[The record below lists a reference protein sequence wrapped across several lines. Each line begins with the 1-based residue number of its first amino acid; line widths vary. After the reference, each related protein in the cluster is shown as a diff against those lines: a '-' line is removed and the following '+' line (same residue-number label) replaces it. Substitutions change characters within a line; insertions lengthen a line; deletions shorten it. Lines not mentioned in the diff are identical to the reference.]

1 MLNVIWGFFL
11 IGGILT
17 GAFLGRMDLV
27 TNAVIDGGRNAVEL
41 AFTMAGV
48 VAVWSGILKIAEKGG
63 MIDALAEKMEPFL
76 DFLFPEVPRGH
87 AARRYISANFAANF
101 LGLGWAATP
110 AGLLAMEEL
119 AKLNGKT
126 GRASNAMCMFLVVN
140 MSSLQLVTVNIL
152 AYRAEYGSA
161 APAEIMGGRHCRNP
175 WHHSCGYPAGEDT
188 GREGKTLR
196 FLMVLSDFIIPVTV
210 LFIVVFG
217 SLKRVNLYET
227 FLEGAKEGLHTVVNI
242 LPTLLGLMVA
252 VEVLRAGGLLE
263 LLTKLLAPLEYL
275 VGFPAELAPL
285 TLVRLVSSSAAVGLL
300 TEIFAAYGPD
310 SFLGRSA
317 SVMMYCT
324 ETVFYTMSLYF
335 LSVGITKTRHT
346 LFCALAANFTGV
358 ALSLFLVG
366 QLFGAG

>member
-161 APAEIMGGRHCRNP
+161 APAEIMG
-175 WHHSCGYPAGEDT
+175 AGIAA
-188 GREGKTLR
+188 TLGTT
-196 FLMVLSDFIIPVTV
+196 LVGILLAKI
-210 LFIVVFG
+210 
-217 SLKRVNLYET
+217 
-227 FLEGAKEGLHTVVNI
+227 LEGRGKHC
-242 LPTLLGLMVA
+242 
-252 VEVLRAGGLLE
+252 
-263 LLTKLLAPLEYL
+263 
-275 VGFPAELAPL
+275 GF
-285 TLVRLVSSSAAVGLL
+285 
-300 TEIFAAYGPD
+300 
-310 SFLGRSA
+310 
-317 SVMMYCT
+317 
-324 ETVFYTMSLYF
+324 
-335 LSVGITKTRHT
+335 
-346 LFCALAANFTGV
+346 
-358 ALSLFLVG
+358 
-366 QLFGAG
+366 

>member
-63 MIDALAEKMEPFL
+63 MIDALAKKMEPFL

-152 AYRAEYGSA
+152 ASRAEYGSRN
-161 APAEIMGGRHCRNP
+161 PAEIVGVGIMAP
-175 WHHSCGYPAGEDT
+175 LIT
-188 GREGKTLR
+188 
-196 FLMVLSDFIIPVTV
+196 
-210 LFIVVFG
+210 
-217 SLKRVNLYET
+217 
-227 FLEGAKEGLHTVVNI
+227 TVVG
-242 LPTLLGLMVA
+242 T
-252 VEVLRAGGLLE
+252 
-263 LLTKLLAPLEYL
+263 
-275 VGFPAELAPL
+275 
-285 TLVRLVSSSAAVGLL
+285 
-300 TEIFAAYGPD
+300 
-310 SFLGRSA
+310 
-317 SVMMYCT
+317 
-324 ETVFYTMSLYF
+324 
-335 LSVGITKTRHT
+335 
-346 LFCALAANFTGV
+346 LAAKIVERGR
-358 ALSLFLVG
+358 G
-366 QLFGAG
+366 R

>member
-17 GAFLGRMDLV
+17 GAFLGWMDLV

-161 APAEIMGGRHCRNP
+161 APAEIMG
-175 WHHSCGYPAGEDT
+175 AGIAA
-188 GREGKTLR
+188 TLGTT
-196 FLMVLSDFIIPVTV
+196 LVGILLAKI
-210 LFIVVFG
+210 
-217 SLKRVNLYET
+217 
-227 FLEGAKEGLHTVVNI
+227 LEGRGKHCD
-242 LPTLLGLMVA
+242 
-252 VEVLRAGGLLE
+252 
-263 LLTKLLAPLEYL
+263 
-275 VGFPAELAPL
+275 F
-285 TLVRLVSSSAAVGLL
+285 
-300 TEIFAAYGPD
+300 
-310 SFLGRSA
+310 
-317 SVMMYCT
+317 
-324 ETVFYTMSLYF
+324 
-335 LSVGITKTRHT
+335 
-346 LFCALAANFTGV
+346 
-358 ALSLFLVG
+358 
-366 QLFGAG
+366 

>member
-161 APAEIMGGRHCRNP
+161 APAEIIG
-175 WHHSCGYPAGEDT
+175 AGIAA
-188 GREGKTLR
+188 TLGTT
-196 FLMVLSDFIIPVTV
+196 LVGILLAKI
-210 LFIVVFG
+210 
-217 SLKRVNLYET
+217 
-227 FLEGAKEGLHTVVNI
+227 LEGRGKHCD
-242 LPTLLGLMVA
+242 
-252 VEVLRAGGLLE
+252 
-263 LLTKLLAPLEYL
+263 
-275 VGFPAELAPL
+275 F
-285 TLVRLVSSSAAVGLL
+285 
-300 TEIFAAYGPD
+300 
-310 SFLGRSA
+310 
-317 SVMMYCT
+317 
-324 ETVFYTMSLYF
+324 
-335 LSVGITKTRHT
+335 
-346 LFCALAANFTGV
+346 
-358 ALSLFLVG
+358 
-366 QLFGAG
+366 

>member
-152 AYRAEYGSA
+152 AYRAEYGSV
-161 APAEIMGGRHCRNP
+161 APAEIMG
-175 WHHSCGYPAGEDT
+175 AGIAA
-188 GREGKTLR
+188 TLGTT
-196 FLMVLSDFIIPVTV
+196 LV
-210 LFIVVFG
+210 G
-217 SLKRVNLYET
+217 SLLAKI
-227 FLEGAKEGLHTVVNI
+227 LEGRGKHC
-242 LPTLLGLMVA
+242 
-252 VEVLRAGGLLE
+252 
-263 LLTKLLAPLEYL
+263 
-275 VGFPAELAPL
+275 GF
-285 TLVRLVSSSAAVGLL
+285 
-300 TEIFAAYGPD
+300 
-310 SFLGRSA
+310 
-317 SVMMYCT
+317 
-324 ETVFYTMSLYF
+324 
-335 LSVGITKTRHT
+335 
-346 LFCALAANFTGV
+346 
-358 ALSLFLVG
+358 
-366 QLFGAG
+366 